1 MPDIGVF
8 TIVLLLYRVNVMDI
22 TSFQMIGP
30 VVARILQMCR
40 HAPASPFKR
49 MRILVSSFLLTGG
62 VVGTGIQGAFAQA
75 SASPPT
81 LTITD
86 VVQSAVRDYPL
97 IHVTQ
102 EELNASAA
110 GIQLARTAY
119 LPRID
124 GLAQFN
130 RATRN
135 NVFGALFPQ
144 STIPSMTGPV
154 IGSNNGGSVWGSAT
168 GLLVNWQPFDF
179 GVRHANVQASLA
191 ARDEAAAALQRS
203 QLDVGTAAADAFL
216 TLIAA
221 QQTERSAAA
230 AVDSWDI
237 LSRSVHALA
246 SNQLR
251 PGADESRIEA
261 ERAMAGTQLAYAR
274 QAVEASRATLVKFMP
289 HADASGTVF
298 DAAHLLDG
306 SPPLMDED
314 APFQSDQ
321 HPVMTEQKAATAQSS
336 ARLHAIERSW
346 VPQFNLEGAAFAR
359 GTGAENDGQR
369 LTGANGLAPTVGN
382 YAVGVNVT
390 FAFMDFASIH
400 AREANQ
406 AAIVRANR
414 SNEQLADRNLREQF
428 AKAKAV
434 VHAAREVAANTPV
447 EVKAAHTAFDQA
459 KARYQAGLVPID
471 DLAQAERLV
480 VQAEMDDSVAR
491 LSVWRALLQLD
502 ASRGDIQPFM
512 QIVSK

>member
-1 MPDIGVF
+1 M
-8 TIVLLLYRVNVMDI
+8 N
-22 TSFQMIGP
+22 
-30 VVARILQMCR
+30 R
-40 HAPASPFKR
+40 HTPASQFKR
-49 MRILVSSFLLTGG
+49 MRILVSCFLLTSG
-62 VVGTGIQGAFAQA
+62 VVGAGIRGVLAQEPT
-75 SASPPT
+75 SPPK

-144 STIPSMTGPV
+144 NTIPSMTGPV

-203 QLDVGTAAADAFL
+203 QLDVGAAAADAFL

-221 QQTERSAAA
+221 QQTEKSAAA
-230 AVDSWDI
+230 AVDSWDV
-237 LSRSVHALA
+237 LLRSIHALT

-251 PGADESRIEA
+251 PGADQSRIEA

-289 HADASGTVF
+289 QADASGSIF
-298 DAAHLLDG
+298 DPAHLVDG
-306 SPPLMDED
+306 TPPSMDED
-314 APFQSDQ
+314 APFRSDQ
-321 HPVMTEQKAATAQSS
+321 HPVMAELKAATAQSS
-336 ARLHAIERSW
+336 AQLHATERSW

-369 LTGANGLAPTVGN
+369 LAGANGLAPTVAN
-382 YAVGVNVT
+382 YAVGVKVR
-390 FAFMDFASIH
+390 FAFMDFAGIH
-400 AREANQ
+400 AREAAQ
-406 AAIVRANR
+406 AATVSANK
-414 SNEQLADRNLREQF
+414 SNEQVADRNLQELF
-428 AKAKAV
+428 AKAKAA
-434 VHAAREVAANTPV
+434 VHAAREVASNTPV
-447 EVKAAHTAFDQA
+447 EVKAAHSAFDQA
-459 KARYQAGLVPID
+459 RARYQAGLAPID
-471 DLAQAERLV
+471 DLAQAQRLV
-480 VQAEMDDSVAR
+480 VQAAMDDSIAR
-491 LSVWRALLQLD
+491 LSVWRA
-502 ASRGDIQPFM
+502 
-512 QIVSK
+512 QIGRAHV